1 MPNYNN
7 SGSACIAI
15 IIIIIVIIIIF
26 MICYS
31 VSNNNCQ
38 NNNKNN
44 FTNCENQSCCGN
56 TWYHSRN
63 GDTYNGNLI
72 CISCFDMFS
81 GTCNNGNINIYYKD

>member
-1 MPNYNN
+1 MPNCNN

-38 NNNKNN
+38 NNKNN
-44 FTNCENQSCCGN
+44 FGFCDSTCCGVGGRI
-56 TWYHSRN
+56 SKA
-63 GDTYNGNLI
+63 GDT
-72 CISCFDMFS
+72 
-81 GTCNNGNINIYYKD
+81 NNGNIICYTCVFGLDGAECINGNLT

>member
-1 MPNYNN
+1 MPNCNN

-26 MICYS
+26 IICYS

-44 FTNCENQSCCGN
+44 FGCGDQSCCGYQS
-56 TWYHSRN
+56 WHSHN
-63 GDTYNGNLI
+63 GDTISGKKKCYDCLDISAICDNGILNMI
-72 CISCFDMFS
+72 
-81 GTCNNGNINIYYKD
+81 

>member
-1 MPNYNN
+1 MPNCNN

-38 NNNKNN
+38 NNKNNKNN
-44 FTNCENQSCCGN
+44 FCDGSCCGQYG
-56 TWYHSRN
+56 WHKA
-63 GDTYNGNLI
+63 
-72 CISCFDMFS
+72 
-81 GTCNNGNINIYYKD
+81 NNGKTMHGNSVCYSCDDFYWASCEGPNILGPYQY